1 MKKLE
6 ISIEESIKRI
16 IKTPLLTRV
25 MRPEFGS
32 NMIELI
38 DKPINA
44 EWKMLFTAYTYDALE
59 KNEDRIIVKNIAFL
73 SIEPLSIQ
81 IDYIDVRDENE
92 NRFVFGGVNA

>member
-1 MKKLE
+1 MKKWE

-16 IKTPLLTRV
+16 IETPLLTRV

-44 EWKMLFTAYTYDALE
+44 EWKMLFTAYAHDALE

-73 SIEPLSIQ
+73 SIEPLSVQ
-81 IDYIDVRDENE
+81 IDYVDLRDESE
-92 NRFVFGGVNA
+92 NRFLFGGINA